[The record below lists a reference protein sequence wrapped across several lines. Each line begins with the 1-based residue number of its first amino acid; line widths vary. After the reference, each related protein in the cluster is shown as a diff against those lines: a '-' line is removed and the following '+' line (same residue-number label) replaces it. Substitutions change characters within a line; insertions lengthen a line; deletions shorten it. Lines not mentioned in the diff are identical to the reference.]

1 MRFAKYHALGNDY
14 LVLEPKD
21 CPTLFS
27 PEAIRKVCHRHFGLG
42 SDGIRDAWS
51 PMGNGDMLER
61 AMLLAF
67 RFDLNKDEELAAAFA
82 AATINGAQALGR
94 KGYGVALGQAA
105 DFLLINVQTLG
116 EAVVARPPR
125 QVYRGGRL
133 IAANGQLLDSRL

>member
-1 MRFAKYHALGNDY
+1 MAERLAALGIS
-14 LVLEPKD
+14 LMSAAPAD
-21 CPTLFS
+21 CAVPPFLALR
-27 PEAIRKVCHRHFGLG
+27 EVGVNVCLG

-61 AMLLAF
+61 AMLLAL

-94 KGYGVALGQAA
+94 NGYGVALGQPA
-105 DFLLINVQTLG
+105 DCLLMNVQTLG